1 MILNAEDRR
10 LGPIGRRVAQELG
23 YEFVDAE
30 VAKENTGRFLRFY
43 IDKAGGITFEDCE
56 NFHRAVHPLV
66 ENVEY
71 DYLEVSSPGA
81 DRPLKTRLDFERSR
95 GARVT
100 VKLYRALDGQKAFSG
115 VLAALDENNV
125 LSLEDGRT
133 FELKAVSSVKLE
145 VDIEKEMENE
155 PVAEIDG
162 QVE

>member
-10 LGPIGRRVAQELG
+10 LGPIGRRAAQELG
-23 YEFVDAE
+23 FELVDAE
-30 VAKENTGRFLRFY
+30 VAKEPAGRFLRFY
-43 IDKAGGITFEDCE
+43 IDKAGGVTFEDCE
-56 NFHRAVHPLV
+56 AFHRAVHPLV

-100 VKLYRALDGQKAFSG
+100 VKLYRALDGQKVFSG
-115 VLAALDENNV
+115 ALEGLSDDNI
-125 LSLEDGRT
+125 LSLEGGRS
-133 FELKAVSSVKLE
+133 FELKAVSSVRLE
-145 VDIEKEMENE
+145 VDIEKEIENE